1 MMSVGSLQLHAG
13 DGPSSRS
20 TAASALLAHKQWKH
34 QGNTHTHT
42 QKQGG
47 TQEVDWGARP
57 EALVR
62 ASALVGVM
70 LVSIPP
76 VGDLSDSRLSI
87 DSLPHLCVCRFSD
100 LMAQFLSPDYD
111 EARYMATTMA
121 QVSGS
126 GDMTNGARLICTLY
140 HSVCRVSCSSSCFSL
155 LSHLLP
161 SSSVLFYL
169 PRSTLFPPCR
179 DQ

>member
-1 MMSVGSLQLHAG
+1 MSVGSLQLHSG
-13 DGPSSRS
+13 DGLGSTAPSRS

-34 QGNTHTHT
+34 QGNTHK

-47 TQEVDWGARP
+47 TQEVEWGARP

-76 VGDLSDSRLSI
+76 VGDLSDSLLLSI

-126 GDMTNGARLICTLY
+126 GDMTNGARLISF
-140 HSVCRVSCSSSCFSL
+140 SVS
-155 LSHLLP
+155 
-161 SSSVLFYL
+161 
-169 PRSTLFPPCR
+169 
-179 DQ
+179 